1 MSRELLLKA
10 RQEFRAKRTVETLQ
24 KIAVPEWGIDLH
36 YWPAM
41 SVEERMAVRSHVKL
55 SEARTLADMTATA
68 VTQILKRARDAHGTL
83 LFVDSD
89 RASLEDTDPTVLE
102 RISGEMGY
110 GADVSL
116 EDAEKN

>member
-10 RQEFRAKRTVETLQ
+10 RQQFRAKRTVETLQ
-24 KIAVPEWGIDLH
+24 KITVPEWGFDLY

-55 SEARTLADMTATA
+55 GETRTLADITATA

-83 LFVDSD
+83 LFTDGD

-102 RISGEMGY
+102 RISGDMGY
-110 GADVSL
+110 GVDITI